1 MEGLSNTARLSF
13 LVSLAGTVLIS
24 IAGMRL
30 LASAPPWLTWPG
42 MGLVGIA
49 IYMTA
54 VGVILRSD
62 PRIWR
67 RSSAFWQRVAPEMP
81 GTSDEEL
88 EAFRDDVSATI
99 AWFGGLSFGFG
110 AAAAVAHVSIV
121 GAVAA
126 AGLSAFVVGRLLVLW
141 WERQPVSR

>member
-1 MEGLSNTARLSF
+1 MEGLSNSAKLSF
-13 LVSLAGTVLIS
+13 LVSLAGTALIS

-30 LASAPPWLTWPG
+30 LAAMPPWLAWPG

-49 IYMTA
+49 IYMA
-54 VGVILRSD
+54 ALSVVLRSD

-67 RSSAFWQRVAPEMP
+67 RGSAFWRRVAPRMAP
-81 GTSDEEL
+81 ASDEEL
-88 EAFRDDVSATI
+88 EALRDDVSATV

-121 GAVAA
+121 GAVVA